1 MDPDALSP
9 SADTT
14 SLFDIMKL
22 VEATPHVLQYGI
34 IGLRP
39 WSSTQFDVPTHGFIR
54 TFMHS
59 CIFMNVKQTH
69 KVSFNNTKFVGDN
82 IDFQLRLIES
92 NILTCRFEHLSF
104 MCKLTARSGWRVPL
118 RTQSWEQLDCGTNS
132 ENPSFSH
139 LVAPPD
145 REELKTINAPPHLV
159 MQKYLE
165 LSGVNLFPAAVKNPD
180 HPVLVIGGYLDLG
193 RNIYVCV
200 INGSTKGEL
209 YSATSHQLEQKYGGL
224 LLYDYPQLLNSEFLA
239 KFKFVDDARL
249 CVVSNDRYTLR
260 EEITRLDL
268 EENWKFRFRDEY
280 QTATNSEGD
289 RKPVFFLT
297 GGIVES

>member
-39 WSSTQFDVPTHGFIR
+39 WSSTQFDVPMHGFIR

-59 CIFMNVKQTH
+59 CIFLSVKQTQN
-69 KVSFNNTKFVGDN
+69 VSFNNTKYIGEN
-82 IDFQLRLIES
+82 IDFQLRLVEN

-118 RTQSWEQLDCGTNS
+118 RTQSWEQLDPTQEGS
-132 ENPSFSH
+132 SFSH

-145 REELKTINAPPHLV
+145 REELKTINAPPHFV
-159 MQKYLE
+159 MQKYLG
-165 LSGVNLFPAAVKNPD
+165 LGGNILFPASVKKPD
-180 HPVLVIGGYLDLG
+180 HPVLIIGGYIDLG
-193 RNIYVCV
+193 RDISECV
-200 INGSTKGEL
+200 INGNTKREL
-209 YSATSHQLEQKYGGL
+209 CDATTHQLEKVYGGL
-224 LLYDYPQLLNSEFLA
+224 LLYDDPPCLNKEFLS
-239 KFKFVDDARL
+239 KFRFIEDARL
-249 CVVSNDRYTLR
+249 CIVSNDRYTMR

-268 EENWKFRFRDEY
+268 EENWRFRFRDEY
-280 QTATNSEGD
+280 HTATTCEGNK
-289 RKPVFFLT
+289 KPVFFLT
-297 GGIVES
+297 GVIG